1 MKIRKLTITALS
13 AAAVTASVCGSAFAD
28 GAAADK
34 ITVTMNGQPMSF
46 DVDPIMENDRTLV
59 PFRAIFE
66 ALDCAV
72 SYQRY
77 GELEMVEAQRGSDVV
92 FLQIG
97 SNKMSVNG
105 SEVTL
110 DVAPKIVN
118 DRTLVPLRAVSESLD
133 CTVDWIDESNTA
145 AIVKKGGQFKVGSG
159 HLEKTLRA
167 EDGADLAYISCAYPI
182 IDNAANSDF
191 IAAINKEYKDAA
203 EKYAADAE
211 SEFAEVAEN
220 MYKSEENYLPMVF
233 CLSFEVNTNR
243 KDILSVT
250 TYDYSDANGAH
261 PNETCSSKTLDLK
274 NYKALALTDV
284 LNGDQKEIDE
294 TVTEIFTK
302 WKTENNVEYEVDGED
317 MFAKNV
323 SKVKWYLT
331 DKSLVLY
338 FNPYDIASYAM
349 GMPTMEIEY
358 AAEDGIFKL
367 DLSAADTDVKSENET
382 KTEPKATTETEPQPA
397 SEEVTAEK

>member
-1 MKIRKLTITALS
+1 MKIRKLTIAALS

-302 WKTENNVEYEVDGED
+302 WKTENKKE
-317 MFAKNV
+317 
-323 SKVKWYLT
+323 
-331 DKSLVLY
+331 
-338 FNPYDIASYAM
+338 
-349 GMPTMEIEY
+349 
-358 AAEDGIFKL
+358 
-367 DLSAADTDVKSENET
+367 
-382 KTEPKATTETEPQPA
+382 
-397 SEEVTAEK
+397 

>member
-1 MKIRKLTITALS
+1 MKIRKLTIAALS

-167 EDGADLAYISCAYPI
+167 EDGADLAYISDYRQC
-182 IDNAANSDF
+182 
-191 IAAINKEYKDAA
+191 
-203 EKYAADAE
+203 
-211 SEFAEVAEN
+211 
-220 MYKSEENYLPMVF
+220 
-233 CLSFEVNTNR
+233 R
-243 KDILSVT
+243 KQRF
-250 TYDYSDANGAH
+250 YRGN
-261 PNETCSSKTLDLK
+261 
-274 NYKALALTDV
+274 
-284 LNGDQKEIDE
+284 QQ
-294 TVTEIFTK
+294 
-302 WKTENNVEYEVDGED
+302 
-317 MFAKNV
+317 
-323 SKVKWYLT
+323 
-331 DKSLVLY
+331 
-338 FNPYDIASYAM
+338 
-349 GMPTMEIEY
+349 
-358 AAEDGIFKL
+358 GI
-367 DLSAADTDVKSENET
+367 
-382 KTEPKATTETEPQPA
+382 
-397 SEEVTAEK
+397 